1 MRQSDHNPSAEKP
14 TSQEENSA
22 TVENTDVPETKLSTG
37 DETGISTPELL
48 SDLTETESATAYEDT
63 PEYVPTEAGAIPV
76 EPMAD
81 VVPELPAESEH
92 EDEVPAEED
101 KTLAPGVEVPAL
113 KEEPDISVAEVP
125 SLTENPIAPVEVSL
139 LNEGPNA
146 KVLVLDEQP
155 IAFVAESPIMVEE
168 LSGEANADPETAG
181 AKPTEASKIA
191 EEDDEEEEIAEAIIA
206 EEGITDA
213 DYEKYSREQLVTL
226 LESVVQEADI
236 NAVKSQI
243 SLIKVAFLQLS
254 KEAKHEMYQQLSV
267 AEGETVE
274 FEAIQDPLDERFN
287 AAFAIYKQK
296 KGKYNEELDKQ
307 KLVNLTAKS
316 RILDELKVL
325 INSEETLKKTY
336 DDFKV
341 LQDQWRQIGMV
352 PKGDANGLWQ
362 NYHFLVE
369 KFFDKV
375 KINKELKD
383 LDLKKNLERKMEICE
398 KAEELLLES
407 SLLKAFK
414 QLQQYHEDWKEIGP
428 VSQEKRDEIWDRFKS
443 ATDKINERRR
453 EHYSQ
458 LEEEQE
464 ANYKAKTILC
474 DKAEQVVAKEYKSM
488 KEWQDSTNTV
498 NELLKDWKTIGPAP
512 KRQNN
517 EIWIRFKTSLD
528 AYFSAKKEYFN
539 KLKDQHTHN
548 YNMKLD
554 LCVQAESLRLS
565 SEWKNTT
572 HELINLQ
579 NTWKNVGP
587 VPRKYADKIWKRFR
601 TACDD
606 FFKSKAEFF
615 KNIHG
620 VEEENL
626 QKKIELLKRV
636 QEIEPST
643 DKQAS
648 LTVLKGIQREW
659 MDIGHVPIKEKE
671 RLQNEFRAAINKHY
685 DKLKIDASEI
695 QTMNYRSR
703 LENIKEQPD
712 ANRII
717 TKERSSLKTHI
728 TALQEEIK
736 LWENNIGFFANS
748 KQANILKS
756 EFEAKIIKA
765 KEELTTLE
773 SKLKFLKKSMEA

>member
-717 TKERSSLKTHI
+717 TKERSSLQTHI

>member
-1 MRQSDHNPSAEKP
+1 MSKSDQNPAAKKP
-14 TSQEENSA
+14 ESREENSA
-22 TVENTDVPETKLSTG
+22 SVENTDVLNTKLSTG
-37 DETGISTPELL
+37 DDAGIAIPEVLNNVP
-48 SDLTETESATAYEDT
+48 ETESE
-63 PEYVPTEAGAIPV
+63 PELTGEVISENVSEEKTEIPV
-76 EPMAD
+76 EPAVEAVSKQPD
-81 VVPELPAESEH
+81 VTELAESLEAVIPVA
-92 EDEVPAEED
+92 EAEPVIPAEEIQVMD
-101 KTLAPGVEVPAL
+101 DQP
-113 KEEPDISVAEVP
+113 VAEVIEIP
-125 SLTENPIAPVEVSL
+125 LADEAVVEEAPELNAVPGTEAAEAPLE
-139 LNEGPNA
+139 
-146 KVLVLDEQP
+146 
-155 IAFVAESPIMVEE
+155 VAEAVVEQTAVSE
-168 LSGEANADPETAG
+168 IPGVKSAFLPEM
-181 AKPTEASKIA
+181 A
-191 EEDDEEEEIAEAIIA
+191 ETDDEEEEEIAEAIIV
-206 EEGITDA
+206 EEGIADG

-226 LESVVQEADI
+226 LESAVQEADV

-243 SLIKVAFLQLS
+243 SLIKVAFLHLS
-254 KEAKHEMYQQLSV
+254 KEAKQEMYQQLSV

-274 FEAIQDPLDERFN
+274 FEAAPDPLEERFK

-296 KGKYNEELDKQ
+296 KGKFNEELDKQ
-307 KLVNLTAKS
+307 KLVNLAAKS

-341 LQDQWRQIGMV
+341 LQEQWRTIGMV

-398 KAEELLLES
+398 KAEELLIES

-428 VSQEKRDEIWDRFKS
+428 VPQEKRDEIWDRFRS

-453 EHYSQ
+453 EHYSHV
-458 LEEEQE
+458 EDEQE
-464 ANYKAKTILC
+464 ANFQAKTILC
-474 DKAEQVVAKEYKSM
+474 EKAEQVVAKEYKSM
-488 KEWQDSTNTV
+488 KEWQDSTTAV
-498 NELLKDWKTIGPAP
+498 NELLKDWKNIGPAP
-512 KRQNN
+512 KKQNN

-528 AYFSAKKEYFN
+528 AYFNSKKEYFN

-548 YNMKLD
+548 YNLKLD

-565 SEWKNTT
+565 NDWKNTT
-572 HELINLQ
+572 RELINLQ

-620 VEEENL
+620 VEDENL
-626 QKKIELLKRV
+626 RKKTELILKV
-636 QEIEPST
+636 QEIVPGP

-648 LTVLKGIQREW
+648 LTILKEIQREW
-659 MDIGHVPIKEKE
+659 MEIGHVPIKEKE
-671 RLQNEFRAAINKHY
+671 RLQNEFRAAMSKHY
-685 DKLKIDASEI
+685 DKLKIDASEL

-712 ANRII
+712 AGRII
-717 TKERSSLKTHI
+717 TKERASLQNRI
-728 TALQEEIK
+728 TDLQEEIK

-756 EFEAKIIKA
+756 EFEAKIVKA

-773 SKLKFLKKSMEA
+773 IKLKFLKKSMES

>member
-1 MRQSDHNPSAEKP
+1 MSQSDQNPAAEKP
-14 TSQEENSA
+14 TSREENSA
-22 TVENTDVPETKLSTG
+22 SVENTDDLETKLSTG
-37 DETGISTPELL
+37 DDTGMPAPEVL
-48 SDLTETESATAYEDT
+48 SDVTEINSTSVPEVMHENVLAETEIIPAGETDEVIEEQ
-63 PEYVPTEAGAIPV
+63 PFIHEVPVTQEA
-76 EPMAD
+76 E
-81 VVPELPAESEH
+81 VPEMEEKPVAADAELPILDEDMVTPVAEIPLL
-92 EDEVPAEED
+92 DEGPVAEV
-101 KTLAPGVEVPAL
+101 LVL
-113 KEEPDISVAEVP
+113 NEEPAASVAEVP
-125 SLTENPIAPVEVSL
+125 V
-139 LNEGPNA
+139 
-146 KVLVLDEQP
+146 
-155 IAFVAESPIMVEE
+155 MVEE
-168 LSGEANADPETAG
+168 PRAEANIVPEATSV
-181 AKPTEASKIA
+181 KPANISVMA
-191 EEDDEEEEIAEAIIA
+191 ESDDEEEEIAEAIIA
-206 EEGITDA
+206 EEGIA
-213 DYEKYSREQLVTL
+213 EGDYEKYSREQLVTL
-226 LESVVQEADI
+226 LESAVQEADI

-243 SLIKVAFLQLS
+243 SLIKVAFLQVS

-274 FEAIQDPLDERFN
+274 FETAPDPLDERFK

-296 KGKYNEELDKQ
+296 KGKFNEELDKQ
-307 KLVNLTAKS
+307 KLVNLAAKS
-316 RILDELKVL
+316 RILEELKAL

-341 LQDQWRQIGMV
+341 LQERWRQIGMV

-383 LDLKKNLERKMEICE
+383 LDLKKNLEHKIEICE

-428 VSQEKRDEIWDRFKS
+428 VPQEKRDEIWDRFRN

-453 EHYSQ
+453 EHYSHV
-458 LEEEQE
+458 EDEQE

-474 DKAEQVVAKEYKSM
+474 DKAEQVVAREYKSM

-498 NELLKDWKTIGPAP
+498 NELLKDWKTIGTAP
-512 KRQNN
+512 KKQNN

-528 AYFSAKKEYFN
+528 AYFNAKKEYFN

-548 YNMKLD
+548 YNVKLD
-554 LCVQAESLRLS
+554 LCMQAESMRLS
-565 SEWKNTT
+565 NDWKNTT
-572 HELINLQ
+572 RELINLQ

-601 TACDD
+601 SACDD
-606 FFKSKAEFF
+606 FFKNKAEFF

-620 VEEENL
+620 VEDENL
-626 QKKIELLKRV
+626 QKKIDMLKRV
-636 QEIEPST
+636 SELEPGT
-643 DKQAS
+643 DKQSS
-648 LTVLKGIQREW
+648 LTVLKEIQREW
-659 MDIGHVPIKEKE
+659 MEIGHVPIKDKE
-671 RLQNEFRAAINKHY
+671 RLQNEFRSAMNKHY

-717 TKERSSLKTHI
+717 TKERASLQNRI

-736 LWENNIGFFANS
+736 LWENNIGFFASS

-756 EFEAKIIKA
+756 EFEAKIAKA
-765 KEELTTLE
+765 KDELTLLE
-773 SKLKFLKKSMEA
+773 AKMKFLRKSMEA

>member
-1 MRQSDHNPSAEKP
+1 MSQPDQNPAAEKP
-14 TSQEENSA
+14 TSREENSA
-22 TVENTDVPETKLSTG
+22 SVENTDVIETKTGAG
-37 DETGISTPELL
+37 DETGTTTHEVLN
-48 SDLTETESATAYEDT
+48 DFTENESEATSENVIADVEEISATPADEVDVEKIVVSEA
-63 PEYVPTEAGAIPV
+63 PEV
-76 EPMAD
+76 
-81 VVPELPAESEH
+81 H
-92 EDEVPAEED
+92 EDDIPAKEQE
-101 KTLAPGVEVPAL
+101 LIAP
-113 KEEPDISVAEVP
+113 VAEVVLLDEGP
-125 SLTENPIAPVEVSL
+125 AAAVLVVDDGQDAPAGEIPVVVNESVIDEKVVSETGGIASAEVS
-139 LNEGPNA
+139 E
-146 KVLVLDEQP
+146 
-155 IAFVAESPIMVEE
+155 
-168 LSGEANADPETAG
+168 
-181 AKPTEASKIA
+181 IA
-191 EEDDEEEEIAEAIIA
+191 EADDEEEEEIAAAIIA
-206 EEGITDA
+206 EEGIADG

-226 LESVVQEADI
+226 LETAVQEADV

-243 SLIKVAFLQLS
+243 SLIKVAFLHLS
-254 KEAKHEMYQQLSV
+254 KEAKHEMYQQLSA

-274 FEAIQDPLDERFN
+274 FEVAPDPLDERFN

-296 KGKYNEELDKQ
+296 KGKFNEELEKQ
-307 KLVNLTAKS
+307 KLVNLSAKS

-341 LQDQWRQIGMV
+341 LQEQWRQIGMV

-383 LDLKKNLERKMEICE
+383 LDLKKNLERKIDICE
-398 KAEELLLES
+398 KAEELLLET
-407 SLLKAFK
+407 SLIKAFK

-428 VSQEKRDEIWDRFKS
+428 VPQEKRDEIWDRFRN

-453 EHYSQ
+453 EHYSH
-458 LEEEQE
+458 LEDEME
-464 ANYKAKTILC
+464 ANFEAKTILC

-488 KEWQDSTNTV
+488 KEWQDSTTAV
-498 NELLKDWKTIGPAP
+498 NELLKDWKSIGPAP
-512 KRQNN
+512 KKQNN

-528 AYFSAKKEYFN
+528 AYFNAKKEYFN
-539 KLKDQHTHN
+539 KLKDEHTHN
-548 YNMKLD
+548 YNVKLD

-565 SEWKNTT
+565 SDWKNTT
-572 HELINLQ
+572 RELINLQ
-579 NTWKNVGP
+579 NTWKGVGP

-626 QKKIELLKRV
+626 QKKVDLLKRV
-636 QEIEPST
+636 QELEPGT

-648 LTVLKGIQREW
+648 LTVLKEIQREW
-659 MDIGHVPIKEKE
+659 MDIGHVPIKDKE
-671 RLQNEFRAAINKHY
+671 RLQNEFRAAMNKHY
-685 DKLKIDASEI
+685 DKLKIDASEL

-703 LENIKEQPD
+703 MENIKEQPD

-717 TKERSSLKTHI
+717 TKERASLQNRI
-728 TALQEEIK
+728 AALQEEIK

-748 KQANILKS
+748 KQANILKA
-756 EFEAKIIKA
+756 EFETKIINA

-773 SKLKFLKKSMEA
+773 AKLKFLRKSMES

>member
-1 MRQSDHNPSAEKP
+1 MSQSDHNPSAEKP

-37 DETGISTPELL
+37 DDTGISTPELL
-48 SDLTETESATAYEDT
+48 SDLTETESATAHEDT
-63 PEYVPTEAGAIPV
+63 PENVPNEAGAIPV
-76 EPMAD
+76 GPMAD
-81 VVPELPAESEH
+81 VVPELPAESEN

-101 KTLAPGVEVPAL
+101 KTLAPDVEEPAL
-113 KEEPDISVAEVP
+113 KEEPDISVADVP
-125 SLTENPIAPVEVSL
+125 SLTENPLAPVEVAL
-139 LNEGPNA
+139 LDEGPNA
-146 KVLVLDEQP
+146 KVLVIDEQP

-274 FEAIQDPLDERFN
+274 FETIQDPLDERFN

-296 KGKYNEELDKQ
+296 KGKFNEELDKQ

-352 PKGDANGLWQ
+352 PKSDANGLWQ

-383 LDLKKNLERKMEICE
+383 LDLKKNLERKIEICE

-488 KEWQDSTNTV
+488 KEWQDSTNMV

-548 YNMKLD
+548 YNIKLD

-643 DKQAS
+643 DKQAG
-648 LTVLKGIQREW
+648 LTVLKEIQREW

-685 DKLKIDASEI
+685 DKLKIDASEV

-703 LENIKEQPD
+703 MENIKEQPD

-717 TKERSSLKTHI
+717 TKERSSLQTHI

>member
-14 TSQEENSA
+14 KSQEENSA
-22 TVENTDVPETKLSTG
+22 TVENTDVPETKLGTG
-37 DETGISTPELL
+37 DDTGISTPELL

-125 SLTENPIAPVEVSL
+125 SLTENPIAPVEVPL

-717 TKERSSLKTHI
+717 TKERSSLQTHI

>member
-1 MRQSDHNPSAEKP
+1 MSQSDQNPKAEEP
-14 TSQEENSA
+14 ISREENSA
-22 TVENTDVPETKLSTG
+22 SVENTDVLVSKLITG
-37 DETGISTPELL
+37 DDTGMSTPEALN
-48 SDLTETESATAYEDT
+48 DVTETESTSATEVT
-63 PEYVPTEAGAIPV
+63 PENVQVEAEAIPV
-76 EPMAD
+76 AQTPEDIEDQPLPE
-81 VVPELPAESEH
+81 VPVMNEA
-92 EDEVPAEED
+92 EVPAIE
-101 KTLAPGVEVPAL
+101 
-113 KEEPDISVAEVP
+113 EEPVAPVAEVP
-125 SLTENPIAPVEVSL
+125 VNVE
-139 LNEGPNA
+139 EP
-146 KVLVLDEQP
+146 
-155 IAFVAESPIMVEE
+155 VAEI
-168 LSGEANADPETAG
+168 NAASETAG
-181 AKPTEASKIA
+181 AKPA
-191 EEDDEEEEIAEAIIA
+191 EVSEMSETDTDEDEETAEAITSEDGIA
-206 EEGITDA
+206 EG
-213 DYEKYSREQLVTL
+213 DYEKYSREQLVTQ
-226 LESVVQEADI
+226 LESVVQAADI

-243 SLIKVAFLQLS
+243 SLIKVAFLHLS

-267 AEGETVE
+267 AEGEIVE
-274 FEAIQDPLDERFN
+274 FEVAPDPLDERFK

-296 KGKYNEELDKQ
+296 NGKYNEELDKQ
-307 KLVNLTAKS
+307 KLINLAAKS

-341 LQDQWRQIGMV
+341 LQEQWRQFGMV

-383 LDLKKNLERKMEICE
+383 LDLKKNLERKIEICE

-407 SLLKAFK
+407 SLLKSFK

-428 VSQEKRDEIWDRFKS
+428 VSQEKRDEIWDRFRS

-453 EHYSQ
+453 EHYNH
-458 LEEEQE
+458 LDEEQE

-517 EIWIRFKTSLD
+517 EIWIRFKTYLD
-528 AYFSAKKEYFN
+528 VYFSAKKEYFN
-539 KLKDQHTHN
+539 KLKDQHLHN

-554 LCVQAESLRLS
+554 LCVQAESLSLS
-565 SEWKNTT
+565 SDWKNTT
-572 HELINLQ
+572 RELINLQ
-579 NTWKNVGP
+579 SSWKNVGP

-601 TACDD
+601 TACDV

-620 VEEENL
+620 LEDENL
-626 QKKIELLKRV
+626 QKKLDLLKKV
-636 QEIEPST
+636 QEIDPGI

-648 LTVLKGIQREW
+648 LIVLKEIQREW

-671 RLQNEFRAAINKHY
+671 RLQNEFRAAMNKHY

-695 QTMNYRSR
+695 QTMNYRTR

-712 ANRII
+712 AHRII
-717 TKERSSLKTHI
+717 TKERASLQTRVS
-728 TALQEEIK
+728 ALQEEIK

-756 EFEAKIIKA
+756 EFEAKIVRA
-765 KEELTTLE
+765 KEELTVLE
-773 SKLKFLKKSMEA
+773 TKLKFLMKSMQT